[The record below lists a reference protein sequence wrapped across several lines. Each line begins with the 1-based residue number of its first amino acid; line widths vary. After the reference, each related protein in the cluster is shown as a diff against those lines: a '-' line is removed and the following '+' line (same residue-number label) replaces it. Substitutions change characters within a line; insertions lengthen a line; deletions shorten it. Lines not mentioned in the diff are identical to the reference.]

1 MMKTLW
7 KQSTYAMI
15 FHREKLLHQHSLA
28 PVAGLKQVRVEES
41 HPLFPLNFDV
51 RLVGPPIPIYQLSI
65 GPERS
70 TVMSAREFTYLPAA
84 IQHQKTCWGSC
95 S

>member
-1 MMKTLW
+1 MTVDQQLGFFLMT
-7 KQSTYAMI
+7 I

-65 GPERS
+65 GQWPRTFGGDERPR
-70 TVMSAREFTYLPAA
+70 VYVPASRD
-84 IQHQKTCWGSC
+84 T
-95 S
+95 